1 MLEKLEFEN
10 ISKVLDNLQQKQEQ
24 LDKKTRD
31 VEEYKQINNKLIHN
45 MTILCISFVIIVIVA
60 IISYSIVLTNFMNK
74 YVDSNSV
81 ITTTTTDLSTGSD
94 SVLLNDIHNSDISNI
109 SN

>member
-1 MLEKLEFEN
+1 MQDKLDEMSKILE
-10 ISKVLDNLQQKQEQ
+10 DLQEKQIQ
-24 LDKKTRD
+24 LDKKTKD
-31 VEEYKQINNKLIHN
+31 AEEYRQMNNKLIHN
-45 MTILCISFVIIVIVA
+45 MTVICISFAVIVIVT
-60 IISYSIVLTNFMNK
+60 IISFSLVLTNFMDR

-94 SVLLNDIHNSDISNI
+94 SVLLNDINDSNISNI